1 MLCNCVKCVHLGHGA
16 CTPIIEMIEWE
27 GVPVDLI
34 EECERVSKMIM
45 EAMCLPRKNLK
56 INGTVIF
63 DE

>member
-1 MLCNCVKCVHLGHGA
+1 
-16 CTPIIEMIEWE
+16 MIEWE